1 MGLPFGT
8 SSMPNTHEVSIDLSG
23 FSSRQLESLIRKA
36 RKKKRQ
42 LATRAPVSIVRKR
55 INDILRQE
63 GYTLSEIFSV
73 DDDAGTVRIKRMA
86 SPKFRNPEDPSITW
100 SGRGKTP
107 RWLAT
112 LLAQG
117 RNMDE
122 FRIHVGVNIEES

>member
-42 LATRAPVSIVRKR
+42 LATRVPVSIVRKR